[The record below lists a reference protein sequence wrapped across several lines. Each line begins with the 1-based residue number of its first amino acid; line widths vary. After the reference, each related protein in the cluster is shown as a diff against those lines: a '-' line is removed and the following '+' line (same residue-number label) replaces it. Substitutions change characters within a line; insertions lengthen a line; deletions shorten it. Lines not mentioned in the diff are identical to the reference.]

1 LGDDKLIQAWLIIIC
16 LMIAAGVI
24 FRIWQR
30 NLPPV
35 LMRKVSPEAASRL
48 VTEFI
53 AGSYDG
59 RFGYPSGCFEIESS
73 DGHQIVAQEF
83 VARGSHFT
91 DILKAMFVAVLS
103 VGEIFGCIGG
113 LIALVLAA
121 FLSPLLLYAAL
132 AETLLKYLLR
142 SRIVSS
148 LRSSPDGTMVS
159 FTLRGPVALLIG
171 LRLER
176 AFHAPVL
183 PSRVAALAGVPL
195 SDGAVSVPGGAAAA
209 AAVSTTTDGS
219 PAQ

>member
-1 LGDDKLIQAWLIIIC
+1 VIQAWLIIIC
-16 LMIAAGVI
+16 LMIVAGLV
-24 FRIWQR
+24 FRVAQR

-53 AGSYDG
+53 AGSYDD
-59 RFGYPSGCFEIESS
+59 RFGYPSGYFEIQSA

-91 DILKAMFVAVLS
+91 DILKGMFVAVLG

-113 LIALVLAA
+113 LIALVVAA
-121 FLSPLLLYAAL
+121 FLAPVFIYAAL

-148 LRSSPDGTMVS
+148 LQPSPDGTMVS

-183 PSRVAALAGVPL
+183 PSRVAALAGVPI
-195 SDGAVSVPGGAAAA
+195 SGGAISGGAIPVPGGTGPAAALDA
-209 AAVSTTTDGS
+209 ANDES
-219 PAQ
+219 PAP

>member
-1 LGDDKLIQAWLIIIC
+1 
-16 LMIAAGVI
+16 
-24 FRIWQR
+24 
-30 NLPPV
+30 
-35 LMRKVSPEAASRL
+35 MRKVSPEAASRL
-48 VTEFI
+48 VSEFI

-73 DGHQIVAQEF
+73 DGHRIVAREF

-91 DILKAMFVAVLS
+91 DILKGMFMAVLG
-103 VGEIFGCIGG
+103 VGDIFGCIGG

-121 FLSPLLLYAAL
+121 FLAPLLLYAAL

-148 LRSSPDGTMVS
+148 LQPSPDGTLVS

-183 PSRVAALAGVPL
+183 PSRVALLAGVPV
-195 SDGAVSVPGGAAAA
+195 SGGAVPAAEGAGAAG
-209 AAVSTTTDGS
+209 AAVDGN
-219 PAQ
+219 PAR